1 MADLAMLA
9 LSLIAVAAVFLSL
22 RREDDETSEQSE
34 AGELDSLHRDE
45 IRMQGR
51 AQLR

>member
-9 LSLIAVAAVFLSL
+9 LSLIAVAAVFLAL
-22 RREDDETSEQSE
+22 RTEDDDSGEQSD
-34 AGELDSLHRDE
+34 AGEIDRFRDE
-45 IRMQGR
+45 MRVNGR